1 MAIVLP
7 AWVLASF
14 VIAQIILYLISLGL
28 HAIGVSFQS
37 ANENVL
43 NAVLGAVVYVLTIA
57 MVIGLPWLIKKYKT
71 SREDIGLSKL
81 PSWLDIFLAPAGF
94 IIYLII
100 SAILIAIASQ
110 LSFVNLDQVQDTGF
124 SQLGQGYEYLVAFM
138 MLVVIAPVAEEI
150 LFRGF
155 LFGKLRKHVPN
166 WVAILI
172 TSLLFAIVHGA
183 VNVGIDVFALSVV
196 LCLLRLVSG
205 TIWPSILLHM
215 LKNAIAFYLLFINP
229 TLLTTLGG

>member
-14 VIAQIILYLISLGL
+14 VLVQVVLYLVTLGL
-28 HAIGVSFQS
+28 HAVGVSFQG

-43 NAVLGAVVYVLTIA
+43 NAVFGGIVYVLTIA

-71 SREDIGLSKL
+71 SREDVGLSRL
-81 PSWLDIFLAPAGF
+81 PSWLDILLAPVGF
-94 IIYLII
+94 IIYLIV
-100 SAILIAIASQ
+100 SAIFILIASQ
-110 LSFVNLDQVQDTGF
+110 LSFINLDQVQDTGF

-138 MLVVIAPVAEEI
+138 MLVVLAPVAEEI

-155 LFGKLRKHVPN
+155 LFGKLRKHVPI

-172 TSLLFAIVHGA
+172 TSLLFAFVHGA
-183 VNVGIDVFALSVV
+183 VNVGIDVFALSIV

>member
-7 AWVLASF
+7 LWVLASF
-14 VIAQIILYLISLGL
+14 VLVQVVLYLVTLGL
-28 HAIGVSFQS
+28 HAVGVSFQS

-43 NAVLGAVVYVLTIA
+43 NAVFGAIVYVLTIA

-71 SREDIGLSKL
+71 SREDIGLSRL
-81 PSWLDIFLAPAGF
+81 PSWLDILLAPVGF
-94 IIYLII
+94 IIYLIV
-100 SAILIAIASQ
+100 SAIFILIASQ
-110 LSFVNLDQVQDTGF
+110 LSFINLDQVQDTGF

-138 MLVVIAPVAEEI
+138 MLVVIAPVAEEV

-155 LFGKLRKHVPN
+155 LLGKLRKYVPI
-166 WVAILI
+166 WAAILI
-172 TSLLFAIVHGA
+172 TSLLFAFVHGA
-183 VNVGIDVFALSVV
+183 VNIGIDVFALSIV

-215 LKNAIAFYLLFINP
+215 LKNSIAFYLLFINP

>member
-7 AWVLASF
+7 LWVFASF
-14 VIAQIILYLISLGL
+14 VLVQIVLYLVTLGL
-28 HAIGVSFQS
+28 SAVGVSFQS

-43 NAVLGAVVYVLTIA
+43 NAVIGAIVYVLTIA
-57 MVIGLPWLIKKYKT
+57 VVIGLPWLIKKYKT
-71 SREDIGLSKL
+71 SREDLGLSRL

-94 IIYLII
+94 IIYVII
-100 SAILIAIASQ
+100 SAIFITIASQ

-124 SQLGQGYEYLVAFM
+124 SQLGQGYEYVVAFL

-155 LFGKLRKHVPN
+155 LFGKLRKHVPI
-166 WVAILI
+166 WIAILI
-172 TSLLFAIVHGA
+172 TSLLFAFVHGA
-183 VNVGIDVFALSVV
+183 VNVGIDVFALSIV

>member
-183 VNVGIDVFALSVV
+183 VNVGIDVVALSVV

>member
-7 AWVLASF
+7 LWVFASF
-14 VIAQIILYLISLGL
+14 VVVQVALYLVSLGL
-28 HAIGVSFQS
+28 QATGVSFKNV
-37 ANENVL
+37 NENVL
-43 NAVLGAVVYVLTIA
+43 NAVFGAIVYVLTIA

-71 SREDIGLSKL
+71 SREDIGLSRL
-81 PSWLDIFLAPAGF
+81 PSWIDIFLAPAGF
-94 IIYLII
+94 IIYLIVSGI
-100 SAILIAIASQ
+100 FILIASQ
-110 LSFVNLDQVQDTGF
+110 LSFINLDQVQDTGF
-124 SQLGQGYEYLVAFM
+124 SQIEQRYEYIVAFL

-155 LFGKLRKHVPN
+155 LFGKLRKHVPI

-183 VNVGIDVFALSVV
+183 VNVGIDVFALSIV